1 MIFDTHAHYDDHA
14 FDGDREAVLASL
26 AEKGVG
32 SVVDVAASVSSLER
46 VKALA
51 DTYDFVY
58 GAVGLHPDEVGA
70 HSREARS
77 GAVFTCTADG
87 VTREEPVRGLTDM
100 VYGRLREL
108 LADPKAP
115 EILRRMEESGGEP
128 DTVGFDKETTDPAGR
143 PPKSP
148 GRKRSGLLLRRNT
161 APFPAKNGY
170 GGTKRLPGRA
180 AVWLQKESSTP
191 MPIPWNR
198 PAFIPGS
205 VSSSVSAALSRMPI
219 RKNSAK

>member
-87 VTREEPVRGLTDM
+87 VTREELVRGLTDM

-108 LADPKAP
+108 RLKSSTA
-115 EILRRMEESGGEP
+115 LGL
-128 DTVGFDKETTDPAGR
+128 PATAFLPSASTCPR
-143 PPKSP
+143 P
-148 GRKRSGLLLRRNT
+148 RT
-161 APFPAKNGY
+161 ARPFPFRRAGY
-170 GGTKRLPGRA
+170 A
-180 AVWLQKESSTP
+180 A
-191 MPIPWNR
+191 
-198 PAFIPGS
+198 GH
-205 VSSSVSAALSRMPI
+205 
-219 RKNSAK
+219 

>member
-1 MIFDTHAHYDDHA
+1 MILCTGRSA
-14 FDGDREAVLASL
+14 FTPMKSAPIQKRLCRVQSLPARKTESPKKNRSEALRTWYTGGCGNCWRIRRSWRSVKSDLTITGMWKPMTCRSPAS
-26 AEKGVG
+26 G
-32 SVVDVAASVSSLER
+32 SRSVSPSNAGNRLSSIPVPPRRIRCGSLR
-46 VKALA
+46 I
-51 DTYDFVY
+51 
-58 GAVGLHPDEVGA
+58 
-70 HSREARS
+70 
-77 GAVFTCTADG
+77 C
-87 VTREEPVRGLTDM
+87 
-100 VYGRLREL
+100 
-108 LADPKAP
+108 
-115 EILRRMEESGGEP
+115 
-128 DTVGFDKETTDPAGR
+128 TDPAGR